1 MQNKIIGISG
11 RLGSGKTTVSDYI
24 KGIDASYKEVAFAF
38 KLKQIVALLTAQPI
52 ETCLTQEGKN
62 IYIDKFNMTIGEML
76 QKIGTDSLRNN
87 FNENV
92 WVNSLLLEIENN
104 PGNYIISDCRFKNE
118 ADAIKKMGGKIIRI
132 NRPINPIA
140 ENSKRDLNHPSETSM
155 DDYEKFDFVI
165 ENTGTM
171 EDIREQVKVFL
182 YGNN

>member
-1 MQNKIIGISG
+1 
-11 RLGSGKTTVSDYI
+11 
-24 KGIDASYKEVAFAF
+24 
-38 KLKQIVALLTAQPI
+38 
-52 ETCLTQEGKN
+52 
-62 IYIDKFNMTIGEML
+62 
-76 QKIGTDSLRNN
+76 
-87 FNENV
+87 
-92 WVNSLLLEIENN
+92 
-104 PGNYIISDCRFKNE
+104 
-118 ADAIKKMGGKIIRI
+118 MGGKIIRI